1 MWLQP
6 VKIQSCKHRS
16 SDGNK
21 FETDDLLQVILAG
34 MRCHPNN
41 SVHKEESGTIQQ
53 CVCVEMK
60 FRIDDSSYAVYSYF
74 RDSFTNQKGNLD
86 DVQVK
91 KR

>member
-1 MWLQP
+1 MVIDLKP
-6 VKIQSCKHRS
+6 MIFCRS
-16 SDGNK
+16 S
-21 FETDDLLQVILAG
+21 LLVCAVIQIIVYIKRNQAQY
-34 MRCHPNN
+34 N
-41 SVHKEESGTIQQ
+41 S
-53 CVCVEMK
+53 VCVEMK